1 MSRPTFNLGAF
12 LEKEKLKTDGSNFST
27 WFHTLRIILAPHR
40 MGYVRDVAVGDA
52 AKEDASKD
60 EKAIYQTKVDD
71 SSFVQSVMLF
81 AMVSDLQKSFEK
93 MSAFEI
99 ITDLNAIFVPH
110 TTTERYKA
118 SELFLS
124 SQMDGHNSVSEH
136 VVKMSCYVQRL
147 NALECQILDE
157 LAINRVMQS
166 LHPSYKGFVLYYN
179 MQAMNKSLSELFS
192 MLKTA
197 EVEIKKEH
205 TVLMVN

>member
-1 MSRPTFNLGAF
+1 
-12 LEKEKLKTDGSNFST
+12 
-27 WFHTLRIILAPHR
+27 
-40 MGYVRDVAVGDA
+40 
-52 AKEDASKD
+52 
-60 EKAIYQTKVDD
+60 
-71 SSFVQSVMLF
+71 MLF

-99 ITDLNAIFVPH
+99 ITDLKAVFVPH
-110 TTTERYKA
+110 TTTERYEA

-124 SQMDGHNSVSEH
+124 SQMDEHNSVSEH

-166 LHPSYKGFVLYYN
+166 LHPSYKVFVLYYN